1 MKELAKRFW
10 KEEEGLGTVEL
21 VILIG
26 VLVGIAVIFRGY
38 IQNFVRGLIGRNF
51 QNIDGT
57 AGSGASS
64 AAGASDAASAG
75 EGLEAGEYFEPAD
88 FGGTES
94 ASASG

>member
-38 IQNFVRGLIGRNF
+38 IQNFVRSLIGRNF

-57 AGSGASS
+57 AGSGASG
-64 AAGASDAASAG
+64 AAPAG
-75 EGLEAGEYFEPAD
+75 SS
-88 FGGTES
+88 GTGS